1 MDSFHEYEHSSST
14 RYDHV
19 FKLIVI
25 GDTSVGKTSLL
36 TRFTERSFHPFY
48 SPTIGIDFRVKSLKI
63 NNKLIKLQIW
73 DTSGNERFQA
83 ITSLYYKNADG
94 FVIVYDS
101 TNPSSLKNVQ
111 EWYNRV
117 STHCSK
123 ANEFDF
129 KNRFLIVGNKI
140 DIMIPPF
147 GVSTDEGKTYAERLG
162 LAFTETS
169 IKSNI
174 NVNDVFY
181 MISRTILQMT
191 ETIEPYN
198 IEEDESLF
206 KGLLH
211 SRKKKKLLCC

>member
-1 MDSFHEYEHSSST
+1 MDSLHEHEHSSST

-19 FKLIVI
+19 FKLILI

-36 TRFTERSFHPFY
+36 NRFTERSFHTFY
-48 SPTIGIDFRVKSLKI
+48 NPTIGIDFRVKSLKI

-73 DTSGNERFQA
+73 DTSGNERFQV

-94 FVIVYDS
+94 FIILYDT

-111 EWYNRV
+111 TWYDRV
-117 STHCSK
+117 EKHCIK
-123 ANEFDF
+123 ANDFDF
-129 KNRFLIVGNKI
+129 KNRFLVVGNKI
-140 DIMIPPF
+140 DITIPPF
-147 GVSTDEGKTYAERLG
+147 GVSTEEGKTYAERRG
-162 LAFTETS
+162 LPFMEAS

-174 NVNDVFY
+174 NVNDVFHT
-181 MISRTILQMT
+181 ISQTILQMT
-191 ETIEPYN
+191 ESIDPYN